1 MPSTDNLL
9 ASAHLAADRGDWEE
23 VSNYLLAI
31 DPALHEPEII
41 DLSLRVLTQ
50 GDFQDSWQVAKV
62 LPKLGDAVIQPL
74 LAILQ
79 NADLEPAAYWFAGR
93 ILGGSTSPTVV
104 EAMIDRLSQNPPPEI
119 AEILLQVLTDM
130 GTPAIQRLNE
140 LLEVPARRLAAV
152 TALAQIRH
160 SQTIEPL
167 LSVVAD
173 PDPIVREQAIEALSS
188 FHDARI
194 PPLLITALTDSAS
207 PVRRVAVIG
216 LGMRPELAVDL
227 QLVDRLQPLLLDLS
241 LDVCMATAAAMG
253 RLGNEAAA
261 HALWHCYQQN
271 TCPVD
276 LGRQIGRALGGIDQE
291 LTVGYLQQILW
302 SGDLE
307 TALVALRALDSS
319 ACAIGD
325 RLQDQQSLVAKIL
338 GDYLQ
343 NPPANDAARI
353 RQEIAAVLG
362 NMPNSL
368 AVEKIGLLLADPDD
382 RVRWQAIY
390 CLKQRGDKVLELL
403 EQLAQSTDTPV
414 VVTAAIRQY
423 LTECQADS
431 MVPES

>member
-1 MPSTDNLL
+1 MPSTDNPLTL
-9 ASAHLAADRGDWEE
+9 AYLAADRGDWEE

-119 AEILLQVLTDM
+119 ATILLQVLTDM
-130 GTPAIQRLNE
+130 GKPAIQRLTE
-140 LLEVPARRLAAV
+140 LLEVRTWRLAAV

-167 LSVVAD
+167 LQVVTD
-173 PDPIVREQAIEALSS
+173 PDPLVRMLAIEALSS

-194 PPLLITALTDSAS
+194 PPLLITALTDLAS
-207 PVRRVAVIG
+207 TVRRVAVIG

-227 QLVDRLQPLLLDLS
+227 QLVDRMQPLLLDLN
-241 LDVCMATAAAMG
+241 LEVCMATAAALG
-253 RLGNEAAA
+253 RLGNDDAA

-276 LGRQIGRALGGIDQE
+276 LGRQIGRALGSIDRE

-302 SGDLE
+302 SADLE
-307 TALVALRALDSS
+307 TALVAVRAL
-319 ACAIGD
+319 D
-325 RLQDQQSLVAKIL
+325 RLQDQKSLVAKVL

-343 NPPANDAARI
+343 KTPANNAARI

-368 AVEKIGLLLADPDD
+368 AVKNIVLLLADPDE
-382 RVRWQAIY
+382 RVRWQAVY
-390 CLKQRGDKVLELL
+390 CLKQRGSEVLELL
-403 EQLAQSTDTPV
+403 EQLAKSTDTPAV
-414 VVTAAIRQY
+414 LTNAIHQY
-423 LTECQADS
+423 LTECQTGS

>member
-1 MPSTDNLL
+1 MPSMDNLL
-9 ASAHLAADRGDWEE
+9 ALAYLAADRGDWEE
-23 VSNYLLAI
+23 VSNYLLEI
-31 DPALHEPEII
+31 DPALYEPEIVN
-41 DLSLRVLTQ
+41 LSLRVLTQ

-93 ILGGSTSPTVV
+93 ILGGSASLTVV

-130 GTPAIQRLNE
+130 GKPAIQRLTE
-140 LLEVPARRLAAV
+140 LLAVPTRRLAAV

-167 LSVVAD
+167 LQVVAD
-173 PDPIVREQAIEALSS
+173 PDPLVRMLAIEALSS

-194 PPLLITALTDSAS
+194 PPLLITALTDLAS
-207 PVRRVAVIG
+207 TVRRVAVIG

-227 QLVDRLQPLLLDLS
+227 QLVDRMQPLLLDLN
-241 LDVCMATAAAMG
+241 LEVCMATAAAIG
-253 RLGNEAAA
+253 RLGNDAAA

-276 LGRQIGRALGGIDQE
+276 LGRQIGRALGGIDRE

-302 SGDLE
+302 SADLE
-307 TALVALRALDSS
+307 TALVALRALD
-319 ACAIGD
+319 
-325 RLQDQQSLVAKIL
+325 RLQDQKSLVAKVL

-343 NPPANDAARI
+343 TPPANNAARI

-368 AVEKIGLLLADPDD
+368 AVKNIVLLLVDPDK

-390 CLKQRGDKVLELL
+390 CLKQRGSEVLELL
-403 EQLAQSTDTPV
+403 EQLAQSTDTPAV
-414 VVTAAIRQY
+414 LTTAIRQY